1 MATYDCD
8 APARSIVAVG
18 GGDATMFAVGTQRLR
33 GGNDVH
39 IVTHDRDRDGAR
51 CTAVLSHPDGEIW
64 SMDARPA
71 EAGSND
77 AARADILATAF
88 DGGSRAGGVSIWR
101 LPASLDAGSTPTRGE
116 LTRVASTPSSTSGKD
131 ESEDALSNPRC
142 VRWSTADP
150 SILAVVGD
158 TFVSIARVDASAGT
172 ELTMT
177 TRGSLPEGSV
187 VGSSCSFHPDE
198 PEVVAVGVDT
208 AVSVYDARSGLHRAS
223 QTIQNAHALQVRS
236 VEYNPKRGGV
246 TCATCG
252 DDGVVR
258 IWDTR
263 SHSHPVGEMAP
274 GHAHWA
280 WCVTYNPEYDQLIA
294 SSGGDQ
300 CVRLWV
306 DAGNSSSAESGGGKG
321 GGNAAAQKT
330 HSCVSVYDGCHA
342 DTVYGV
348 AWGRGDDPWTFASVS
363 YDGRVAIEKV
373 PRAEKYRILL

>member
-246 TCATCG
+246 HADG
-252 DDGVVR
+252 DDFGF
-258 IWDTR
+258 I
-263 SHSHPVGEMAP
+263 
-274 GHAHWA
+274 
-280 WCVTYNPEYDQLIA
+280 
-294 SSGGDQ
+294 
-300 CVRLWV
+300 
-306 DAGNSSSAESGGGKG
+306 
-321 GGNAAAQKT
+321 
-330 HSCVSVYDGCHA
+330 
-342 DTVYGV
+342 
-348 AWGRGDDPWTFASVS
+348 
-363 YDGRVAIEKV
+363 RVE
-373 PRAEKYRILL
+373 RA

>member
-158 TFVSIARVDASAGT
+158 TFISIARVEASAGT
-172 ELTMT
+172 DVTLT

-208 AVSVYDARSGLHRAS
+208 AVSVYDARSGLHRPS

-246 TCATCG
+246 TCATCEATTSGGPEWRRKGDGYVCRTCVSKERTRANRRARGEANRDGNREG
-252 DDGVVR
+252 DD
-258 IWDTR
+258 
-263 SHSHPVGEMAP
+263 A
-274 GHAHWA
+274 
-280 WCVTYNPEYDQLIA
+280 
-294 SSGGDQ
+294 
-300 CVRLWV
+300 
-306 DAGNSSSAESGGGKG
+306 
-321 GGNAAAQKT
+321 
-330 HSCVSVYDGCHA
+330 
-342 DTVYGV
+342 
-348 AWGRGDDPWTFASVS
+348 
-363 YDGRVAIEKV
+363 
-373 PRAEKYRILL
+373 

>member
-77 AARADILATAF
+77 AAGADILATAF

-158 TFVSIARVDASAGT
+158 TFVSIARVEASAGT
-172 ELTMT
+172 DANT
-177 TRGSLPEGSV
+177 
-187 VGSSCSFHPDE
+187 D
-198 PEVVAVGVDT
+198 
-208 AVSVYDARSGLHRAS
+208 DARVPPRGLSR
-223 QTIQNAHALQVRS
+223 
-236 VEYNPKRGGV
+236 
-246 TCATCG
+246 
-252 DDGVVR
+252 
-258 IWDTR
+258 
-263 SHSHPVGEMAP
+263 
-274 GHAHWA
+274 
-280 WCVTYNPEYDQLIA
+280 
-294 SSGGDQ
+294 
-300 CVRLWV
+300 
-306 DAGNSSSAESGGGKG
+306 
-321 GGNAAAQKT
+321 
-330 HSCVSVYDGCHA
+330 
-342 DTVYGV
+342 
-348 AWGRGDDPWTFASVS
+348 
-363 YDGRVAIEKV
+363 
-373 PRAEKYRILL
+373 RILMLVPPG